1 MNKKGTITIRDVAR
15 ELGLSVSTVSN
26 VINKKNTIPE
36 RTRQRVIETMKRMQ
50 YTPNRFAQSLVT
62 KKSKTIAL
70 LVPSLDNPF
79 FASLNNGVYQ
89 YINEKRPE
97 YKIII
102 GNTRYSTDLEQNLIR
117 SFRQEFADGYIVVS
131 NAPSNE
137 EIRNLKRSH
146 IPCVFAMNDP
156 REIMDAPLVTY
167 DQYDAAY
174 MATTHLINLGHTRIG
189 YITGFTDEL
198 KRAEMRYRGFRRCL
212 DDHHIHFDDRFFA
225 KCGQYTPE
233 CGFSA
238 FNEIRANGSVPTAVL
253 CSGDVIAVGVISAIW
268 NCGLRVPDDISVI
281 GFDNIPSSAYLYPP
295 LTTVNIH
302 LFNMGYESA
311 DVLFRYIDNEDVEH
325 YTHVHRVE
333 ILHRESCTHPPTSN

>member
-1 MNKKGTITIRDVAR
+1 MKKIGTITIRDVAC

-26 VINKKNTIPE
+26 VINRKNTIPE
-36 RTRQRVIETMKRMQ
+36 STRQRVIETMKRMQ

-102 GNTRYSTDLEQNLIR
+102 GNTRYSTDLEKYLIR

-131 NAPSNE
+131 NDPSNE
-137 EIRNLKRSH
+137 EIQNLRKSH

-156 REIMDAPLVTY
+156 REIKDAPLITY
-167 DQYDAAY
+167 DQYDAAFL
-174 MATTHLINLGHTRIG
+174 ATTHLINLGHTKIG
-189 YITGFTDEL
+189 YITGFTNEM

-212 DDHHIHFDDRFFA
+212 DDHNISYNDRFFV
-225 KCGQYTPE
+225 KCGQYTPK
-233 CGFSA
+233 CGFNA
-238 FNEIRANGSVPTAVL
+238 FNEIITTGSMPTAVL
-253 CSGDVIAVGVISAIW
+253 CSGDIIAVGVISAIW
-268 NCGLRVPDDISVI
+268 NIGLKVPDDISVI

-302 LFNMGYESA
+302 LFDMGHEAA
-311 DVLFRYIDNEDVEH
+311 DVLFRYIDNENIKN
-325 YTHVHRVE
+325 YTNTHKVE
-333 ILHRESCTHPPTSN
+333 ILYRKSCTHPPS